1 MLAATKAFSTF
12 GRAVDLGDPYWANV
26 SLLLQPPSLAGGT
39 NKTFVDSSTNGFTVT
54 AVGDVYQTADS
65 PVAGGGSAVFDGSG
79 DYLEIPNSNAFQFP
93 DDFTLEAWIRPSNT
107 TGRKN
112 IFSMREGPS
121 VGLHFRVGGTDL
133 DLNYGDTNLLTAAN
147 SISANAWQHV
157 AACRSG
163 STLRVFVDGVVKA
176 DRTWT
181 TSATT
186 TAPIR
191 VGMLYNP
198 TLQAFAGE
206 IADARIV
213 KSTALYTANFTTP
226 TAPLEAVSGTS
237 LLLNMSNGKVLDKSL
252 QSNTISVVGDA
263 QTSTKTPLDGMGS
276 VTFDGV
282 GDGLRAD
289 AGSEFAFGTGDFTI
303 ESWVRPTAFTAY
315 NCIFTTRATSNSGSA
330 VFCGLDNNNLKP
342 TFYNYFTSTGS
353 LTLKKWSHVA
363 WVRSGSTVT
372 IYIDGV
378 ASGSGTVTT
387 NFTDTAASIGF
398 DYATSSAN
406 LFYGQLADL
415 RITKGVARYTQAFT
429 PPTKALP
436 AQ

>member
-133 DLNYGDTNLLTAAN
+133 DLNYGDNNLLTAAN

-198 TLQAFAGE
+198 TLQDFAGE

-213 KSTALYTANFTTP
+213 KSTALYTANFTVP
-226 TAPLEAVSGTS
+226 TAPLTAVSGTS
-237 LLLNMSNGKVLDKSL
+237 LLLNMSNGKVLDKSP
-252 QSNTISVVGDA
+252 QSNTITLVGDA
-263 QTSTKTPLDGMGS
+263 QTSTATPLAGMGS
-276 VTFDGV
+276 VTFDGN
-282 GDGLRAD
+282 GDYLTLPND
-289 AGSEFAFGTGDFTI
+289 AALNMGTGDFTW
-303 ESWVRPTAFTAY
+303 ELWWKTGVDNFFTALLAKGYTAGGDLLIETDDRQVIVYASSTAIINTGSALTY
-315 NCIFTTRATSNSGSA
+315 NEWNHIALVRNGTTMTVYVNGVSKGTATSSIN
-330 VFCGLDNNNLKP
+330 
-342 TFYNYFTSTGS
+342 FTSTAG
-353 LTLKKWSHVA
+353 L
-363 WVRSGSTVT
+363 G
-372 IYIDGV
+372 IG
-378 ASGSGTVTT
+378 ASPTGYQPS
-387 NFTDTAASIGF
+387 N
-398 DYATSSAN
+398 
-406 LFYGQLADL
+406 GQIADV
-415 RITKGVARYTQAFT
+415 RITKGVARYTEAFT
-429 PPTKALP
+429 PPTKPFP